1 VNNIEYRDYLK
12 DILDS
17 FNDISLFVGN
27 MSFDNFNQDKKTV
40 YAVVRCLE
48 VIGEASKKG
57 PRAVRDKYPAIP
69 WIQMSGML
77 EKMIHGYF
85 EVDHNILWHTVKE
98 DIPSLKMFMQSL
110 NL

>member
-1 VNNIEYRDYLK
+1 MNNIEYRDYLK

-27 MSFDNFNQDKKTV
+27 MSFDNFNQDKKTI

-48 VIGEASKKG
+48 VIGEASKKV